1 MNSYMYKNKES
12 LVEQIKNE
20 HNEKFRSHSQ
30 MQSKVY
36 EILRK
41 IGFAEYSGNFKFT
54 NFDKLPE
61 ILDQESQDNFQS
73 LIFEE
78 FFFECMSI
86 DFAVPSQKSRTYIQ
100 KE

>member
-1 MNSYMYKNKES
+1 MEMNSYMYKNKES

-20 HNEKFRSHSQ
+20 HNEKFRS
-30 MQSKVY
+30 